1 MAVNVVLKSV
11 WDDRGVKNALGEFSK
26 FGKGVGVAFAAVG
39 AATAA
44 ATAALIKFGS
54 DSIAA
59 AENVQQAN
67 DRLGAVAKSM
77 NLFGAQTGAVT
88 QRIIEFAEANELS
101 VGVDA
106 EVIKAAQAKLLTFK
120 NLAQT
125 ANVMGGE
132 FDRATMAALDLAAAG
147 FGSAE
152 TNATQLGKAL
162 QDPIKG
168 ITALTRS
175 GVTFTQEERN
185 KIKVLVESG
194 KTLEAQNMILSAI
207 EMQVGGTAEATA
219 KASDK
224 MKLAFDNVSEA
235 VGAALLPTFEL
246 FADEIV
252 KLTPELEKA
261 LAPAAEEVA
270 QIFKDQVLPAIQDF
284 TKWLAS
290 PQGTQTIKNLVQAVV
305 DAIKNFIDFIFWVN
319 ENKDALMI
327 LAGAIAG
334 LVISY
339 KTITTATALWQAAIV
354 LTTTKI
360 NLATG
365 ATTALSTATKLL
377 PWAALITA
385 GAFAVATLSDY
396 ADAVYGSKINT
407 EGLTE
412 SQIKEQRQLE
422 SLRRQL
428 GQYEYALKNATEGN
442 KKLAEDGIKKT
453 RNEILILETRI
464 KGATGEMARFNNIKL
479 NNLRKEIAASSGEM
493 NRFRNLAQ
501 GFVAEYNPALEV
513 TTSTTTA
520 TASVEKSFEKVQKF
534 IKSAQK
540 DLAQAQEQYNKTIAT
555 AQKRYADAVIK
566 TEADFAKKLGDIIQ
580 QSQDRLRNVF
590 RQAASLTFNDF
601 LAQFNQAEDK
611 RLEAYYKAQEEAKKN
626 NKAFTED
633 FIATDPVTA
642 LLKNLE
648 EKANDNRRLLALS
661 AKLFEAGFSQVFIEQ
676 MLSSGAEGGDAVAQG
691 LLDSEPETIRR
702 IQSLFN
708 EINQQAETGMDG
720 LAREI
725 YDKAGFATRELAGLY
740 ETTQTQLADALKDL
754 QAQFNQEVV
763 DANLALIDSIK
774 GIREAFKENID
785 SMKGDL
791 GGLGKVVDEF
801 MRKLGQVE
809 TDAKNRV
816 ENVTGPT
823 PGATGG
829 TTGGAMSGVV
839 TAASAVTDAT
849 GIFIDSMNDVGRV
862 IAYLQERITAAN
874 TFANEAAIAGRT
886 TEAMSAVTLRNQ
898 FRSQLGMLQGLG
910 GAAVG
915 TTININVKTDSTQSL
930 AMVGKTLGNTIT
942 KYVSAGGQVLV
953 SPTN

>member
-44 ATAALIKFGS
+44 ATAALVKFGS

-67 DRLGAVAKSM
+67 NRLGAVAKSM

-207 EMQVGGTAEATA
+207 ETQVGGTAEATA
-219 KASDK
+219 KASDR

-246 FADEIV
+246 FADEVV

-270 QIFKDQVLPAIQDF
+270 KIFKDQVLPAIQDF

-501 GFVAEYNPALEV
+501 GFVAEYNPALEI
-513 TTSTTTA
+513 TTSTTNTGA
-520 TASVEKSFEKVQKF
+520 EVEKAFDKVQKF

-566 TEADFAKKLGDIIQ
+566 TQADFTKKLEDIIQ

-590 RQAASLTFNDF
+590 RQAASFTFNDF
-601 LAQFNQAEDK
+601 LTEFNRSEDK
-611 RLEAYYKAQEEAKKN
+611 RLEAFYQAQEEAKKT
-626 NKAFTED
+626 NKAFTD
-633 FIATDPVTA
+633 SFVGTDPVTA
-642 LLKNLE
+642 LIKSLE
-648 EKANDNRRLLALS
+648 DKVNDNRRLLALS

-691 LLDSEPETIRR
+691 LLDSSPETLRR
-702 IQSLFN
+702 IQGLFN

-740 ETTQTQLADALKDL
+740 KTTQTQLSEALKEL
-754 QAQFNQEVV
+754 QDQFNQEVV
-763 DANLALIDSIK
+763 DANLTLIDSIK

-823 PGATGG
+823 PGATG

-839 TAASAVTDAT
+839 TAASAVTNAT

-886 TEAMSAVTLRNQ
+886 TEAMSAVNLRNE
-898 FRSQLGMLQGLG
+898 FRSQLGLIQSLG
-910 GAAVG
+910 TGAVG